1 MEAVLRVAFVYAF
14 LLAVFRLLGKRE
26 LGQLSPFELVV
37 LILIPEIFT
46 DALVGGDDSMTAA
59 TIGGATVLV
68 LVFVTSVLSHRF
80 HWFEKLVEGGATVI
94 VHNGRFSERNMNR
107 ERVQPGEVFMQMHMA
122 GLERLE
128 QVRWAILEGDG
139 KISIIPVD
147 PDDGVNRPEEDG
159 LFN

>member
-1 MEAVLRVAFVYAF
+1 MDAVLRVAFVYVF

-37 LILIPEIFT
+37 LIFIPEIFS
-46 DALVGGDDSMTAA
+46 DALVGGDHSMTAA
-59 TIGGATVLV
+59 TIGGSTVLV
-68 LVFVTSVLSHRF
+68 LVFATSLMSHRF
-80 HWFEKLVEGGATVI
+80 RWFEKVVEGGATVV
-94 VHNGRFSERNMNR
+94 VHNGRFAEQNMNR
-107 ERVQPGEVFMQMHMA
+107 ERVQPGEVFAQMHAA

-147 PDDGVNRPEEDG
+147 PADGVEHESDTPV
-159 LFN
+159 L